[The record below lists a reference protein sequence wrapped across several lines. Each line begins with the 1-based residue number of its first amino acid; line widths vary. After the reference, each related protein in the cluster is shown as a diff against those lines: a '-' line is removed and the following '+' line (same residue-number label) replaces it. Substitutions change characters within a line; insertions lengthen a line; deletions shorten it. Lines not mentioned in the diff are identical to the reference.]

1 MINMKIGSLR
11 HTSTNLKDARI
22 RHQRSAILALP
33 LAVVMMC
40 GLAPDSTRADQ
51 QLPMITVDY
60 QSGTITAIYETTFQ
74 IDHRMYSLTPDA
86 IILDDRGKQLDAGA
100 LMADLEVKYHVKK
113 DRNDKIDRMI
123 VFLPR

>member
-1 MINMKIGSLR
+1 MIMK
-11 HTSTNLKDARI
+11 LKGAQVKK
-22 RHQRSAILALP
+22 QRVAILALV
-33 LAVVMMC
+33 LGGGMMC

-51 QLPMITVDY
+51 QLPIMTVDY

-74 IDHRMYSLTPDA
+74 IDGRTYSVAPDA
-86 IILDDRGKQLDAGA
+86 VILDDRGKQLDAGS
-100 LMADLEVKYHVKK
+100 LMVDLEVKYRVKK

>member
-1 MINMKIGSLR
+1 MKIDSLR
-11 HTSTNLKDARI
+11 TISLRLKDAGV
-22 RHQRSAILALP
+22 RHQRSAGLALV
-33 LAVVMMC
+33 LTVGMMS

-51 QLPMITVDY
+51 QLPVMTVDY

-74 IDHRMYSLTPDA
+74 IDGRTFSLTPDA
-86 IILDDRGKQLDAGA
+86 VILDDRGRQVDAGA
-100 LMADLEVKYHVKK
+100 LMADLEVKYRVKK

>member
-22 RHQRSAILALP
+22 RHQRSAILALA

-74 IDHRMYSLTPDA
+74 IDGRTYSLTPDA
-86 IILDDRGKQLDAGA
+86 VILDDRGKQLDAGA
-100 LMADLEVKYHVKK
+100 LMADLEVKYHVKR
-113 DRNDKIDRMI
+113 DRNEKIDRMI